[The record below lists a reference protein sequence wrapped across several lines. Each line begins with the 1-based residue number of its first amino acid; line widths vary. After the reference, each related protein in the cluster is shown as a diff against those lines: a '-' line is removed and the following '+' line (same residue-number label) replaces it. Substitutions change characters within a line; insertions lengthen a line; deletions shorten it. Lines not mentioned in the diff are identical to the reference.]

1 MNPRTIENQSVAMRT
16 HMAAAV
22 AVAKGAPPD
31 VSRKASVASVEPM
44 PPGSIEAA
52 PTSMAI
58 G

>member
-1 MNPRTIENQSVAMRT
+1 MNPRTIENQSVAMRMHT
-16 HMAAAV
+16 AAAAAV
-22 AVAKGAPPD
+22 ASGAPPD
-31 VSRKASVASVEPM
+31 VRRSVSEASVEPM